1 MKKLTTTLLLFLLSL
16 SSFAQTKSDTIVIEQ
31 SSITRWIT
39 DTTTSAKGKLTIK
52 YYCVYKNELVSTNKT
67 TFESVKLCK
76 KHNVQ
81 CSLIYIT
88 SSTGRKR
95 ITIN

>member
-16 SSFAQTKSDTIVIEQ
+16 LSFAQTKSDTISIDQ

-39 DTTTSAKGKLTIK
+39 DNTTTAKGKPTIK
-52 YYCVYKNELVSTNKT
+52 YYCVYKNQLIPTNKR
-67 TFESVKLCK
+67 TFESVKLCQ
-76 KHNVQ
+76 KHNIK
-81 CSLIYIT
+81 CSLICII

-95 ITIN
+95 ITVN

>member
-16 SSFAQTKSDTIVIEQ
+16 LSFAQTKSDTIAIDQ

-52 YYCVYKNELVSTNKT
+52 YYCIYKNKLVSTNKT

-81 CSLIYIT
+81 CALICIT

-95 ITIN
+95 ITIK